1 MKKLIMGLIAA
12 TALIASTAMALDLGV
27 DVRRTSGSLDADLYS
42 FHLDKALTLPVLG
55 DSVLSGETETVVSG
69 SQMVSHLYAVGAG
82 VSRTYN
88 GVKVTPFVQFG
99 QILNVDAVNQKF
111 YGVGAKADY
120 KVAGIVSVGAEYR
133 FRDVLSGPHGV
144 ENRTSEAVNVALT
157 ANHTVGLV
165 AQQYFGTEPSYHT
178 VGVSYKYS
186 F

>member
-12 TALIASTAMALDLGV
+12 SAMIASTAMALDLGV
-27 DVRRTSGSLDADLYS
+27 DVRRTSGSLDADFYS
-42 FHLDKALTLPVLG
+42 VHLDKSLTLPVLG
-55 DSVLSGETETVVSG
+55 ASVLSAETETVVSG
-69 SQMVSHLYAVGAG
+69 SQMLSHLYAVGAG

-88 GVKVTPFVQFG
+88 GVKLTPFLQVG
-99 QILNVDAVNQKF
+99 QVLNVDAANQKF

-120 KVAGIVSVGAEYR
+120 TVIGRVSLGAEYR
-133 FRDVLSGPHGV
+133 FRDVLSGPHAV
-144 ENRTSEAVNVALT
+144 ENRASEAVNVALT